1 MCETVGEGRPSPW
14 TVMDLTA
21 AERALLTGVRQW
33 FRAGTAGAMA
43 SMRIGLNIAGV
54 PNTALLPLFAL
65 LGTFAVANAAKPE
78 VRCPACARVSAD
90 EAAMLDALAAIQGG
104 DPETAA
110 QLFDRWLPV
119 VALCMATDALRELAS
134 ILDAARIYLPRRRP
148 ARLVAMA
155 LAAE

>member
-54 PNTALLPLFAL
+54 PSTALLPLFAL